1 MSCARY
7 TIKGWLLIEQ
17 LWRDYENNFYHKY
30 FFFKLKKY
38 LLKNNFL
45 IEFPGGLEPK
55 IWSGSAANL
64 SIDRTLHFQGVIK
77 VVFSGHL
84 PLVEWYFWF
93 TTVHFIKDDRDIL
106 ISYIKQLFFF
116 LDRSFRTWSFG
127 ISMKL
132 VHCNFLVNYN
142 VQCRCASKYYSFQY
156 DLLKKLWRW

>member
-1 MSCARY
+1 M
-7 TIKGWLLIEQ
+7 
-17 LWRDYENNFYHKY
+17 
-30 FFFKLKKY
+30 
-38 LLKNNFL
+38 LKNNFL

-132 VHCNFLVNYN
+132 VHCNLLVNYN
-142 VQCRCASKYYSFQY
+142 VQCTIYNVGALVNTTVFNMIC
-156 DLLKKLWRW
+156 LKNSSVDNQFKVYRVTLWIEYVTLK